1 MRGSRKGR
9 SDLEPGLGLL
19 GPQEELPSGAG
30 CHLAGARTPRGVS
43 QRRQLLPFATSPQTP
58 TAAICLSPTHTHTQ
72 VFKNSNYNSLT
83 INNDITLLKLATPAQ
98 FSETVSAVC
107 LPSTDEDFPAG
118 MLCATTGWGKTK
130 YNGEPFC
137 PPAGGL
143 GWRLPEPRSL
153 QVAHAWLF
161 KDVLVVNSF
170 TVINL
175 PISLFKNTQ
184 LKTYQT

>member
-1 MRGSRKGR
+1 M
-9 SDLEPGLGLL
+9 
-19 GPQEELPSGAG
+19 
-30 CHLAGARTPRGVS
+30 
-43 QRRQLLPFATSPQTP
+43 
-58 TAAICLSPTHTHTQ
+58 
-72 VFKNSNYNSLT
+72 
-83 INNDITLLKLATPAQ
+83 
-98 FSETVSAVC
+98 C
-107 LPSTDEDFPAG
+107 LPSADEDFPAG

-130 YNGEPFC
+130 YNGEPFR

-143 GWRLPEPRSL
+143 GWGLPEPRSL
-153 QVAHAWLF
+153 QVAHTWLF

>member
-83 INNDITLLKLATPAQ
+83 INNDITLLKLSTAAS
-98 FSETVSAVC
+98 FSQTVSAVC
-107 LPSTDEDFPAG
+107 LPSASDSFAAG
-118 MLCATTGWGKTK
+118 TTCVTTGWGLTR
-130 YNGEPFC
+130 YTSE
-137 PPAGGL
+137 
-143 GWRLPEPRSL
+143 
-153 QVAHAWLF
+153 
-161 KDVLVVNSF
+161 
-170 TVINL
+170 
-175 PISLFKNTQ
+175 
-184 LKTYQT
+184 